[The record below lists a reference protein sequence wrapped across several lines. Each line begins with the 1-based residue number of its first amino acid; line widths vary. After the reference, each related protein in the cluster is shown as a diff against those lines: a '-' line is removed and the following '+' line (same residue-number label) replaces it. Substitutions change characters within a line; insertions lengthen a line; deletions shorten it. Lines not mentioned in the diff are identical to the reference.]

1 VSPSFAA
8 RGRSELEYR
17 VLRDESVDPRKNGI
31 KWNLDG
37 LDDVGRFAEIAK
49 TLMVI
54 GFWTALDAWT
64 APILFKERESI
75 ERASGAVLLQVLQRV
90 MHM

>member
-1 VSPSFAA
+1 MLDGSPKSQKPSWLLVF
-8 RGRSELEYR
+8 GEYR

-64 APILFKERESI
+64 APILFKERESF
-75 ERASGAVLLQVLQRV
+75 
-90 MHM
+90 